1 MKKLLSILMAT
12 LMLIGT
18 FAVLPVSAG
27 NTDTLDD
34 HLITHWDF
42 AGDNVLADKAPN
54 GASSDTLSV
63 ANKQNTSFENGI
75 VTLNADATTY
85 LTAADSADFMRTPQI
100 TNAEDSGKYDRT
112 VFIRFKLDYVDGK
125 KFAYNTIMAQNGA
138 FNLNYNN
145 SNSDTTK
152 HEIWA
157 CSSYLNTENRV
168 FGKTKD
174 GDIVPDGSAW
184 MTYAITYKKVYDETN
199 GASFEASIYTKLETG
214 ISTARKTVNAS
225 STDAGLK
232 YTANPNLQDDECP
245 ADCTGNDNHQNK
257 LGNMFVIGAN
267 WHHKHMG
274 NNFTLIVDDIRI
286 YDKALTGDE
295 LLRVKASI
303 TNPLPTPGVVP
314 PPVEDDSDTEQFT
327 NVGHSLTL
335 KGNTD
340 INFYF
345 KPVDGAQISDNAEA
359 KLTNASGKQVDIMA
373 LSEIPVTDGTYKYSF
388 GVAAK
393 QMNETFT
400 LTVTDGENTVYTNT
414 YSIRE
419 YAKYIIDNASKY
431 EAKLVDLVKTMLNY
445 GAYSQ
450 ISFNYDT
457 ENLANKDLNLGA
469 PAAFTAKEGLGAK
482 TNGAVNGI
490 TYNAATLVLNDATH
504 VVFKFIVNGISNN
517 DITVEGAKD
526 YRFMAGIL
534 QVESDGL
541 VASAL
546 DDEVSVKVT
555 VGDESIT
562 VSYSPLAYIMNMAD
576 STDANTQNLV
586 RAMYAYHVAAE
597 AYVA

>member
-54 GASSDTLSV
+54 GNPDTLIEGNPYRI
-63 ANKQNTSFENGI
+63 AYGDGLA
-75 VTLNADATTY
+75 TLKIGGPGVFYAEKSD
-85 LTAADSADFMRTPQI
+85 DFLRTPALES
-100 TNAEDSGKYDRT
+100 TDDADRYDRT
-112 VFIRFKLDYVDGK
+112 IFIRFKISEFKDTDE
-125 KFAYNTIMAQNGA
+125 FAYIMNQNGA
-138 FNLNYNN
+138 FNMYYRLNGNTKDLRTYTALKADHNKAQATEYDVSEFVTVAIVYDKN
-145 SNSDTTK
+145 YDAENGASMTASLYSGLENSDTTAIVSTDTK
-152 HEIWA
+152 AYDLLTYECTA
-157 CSSYLNTENRV
+157 SADGSTTCSC
-168 FGKTKD
+168 GKT
-174 GDIVPDGSAW
+174 GTA
-184 MTYAITYKKVYDETN
+184 YN
-199 GASFEASIYTKLETG
+199 GACVDRFYIGGSPCHKNMG
-214 ISTARKTVNAS
+214 
-225 STDAGLK
+225 
-232 YTANPNLQDDECP
+232 
-245 ADCTGNDNHQNK
+245 DNR
-257 LGNMFVIGAN
+257 NMVI
-267 WHHKHMG
+267 
-274 NNFTLIVDDIRI
+274 DDIRI

-295 LLRVKASI
+295 LLLVKKSI

-345 KPVDGAQISDNAEA
+345 KPVDGAEISANAKVA
-359 KLTNASGKQVDIMA
+359 LTNASGKQVDNKM
-373 LSEIPVTDGTYKYSF
+373 LSDISKTDGTYKYSF

-400 LTVTDGENTVYTNT
+400 LTVTDGDNTVYTNT

-431 EAKLVDLVKTMLNY
+431 EAKLVDLVTAMLNY

-450 ISFNYDT
+450 LSFNYDT

-482 TNGAVNGI
+482 TNGAINGI
-490 TYNAATLVLNDATH
+490 TYSAATLVLNDATH
-504 VVFKFIVNGISNN
+504 VVFKFIVDGISNN

-526 YRFMAGIL
+526 YKIMAGIL
-534 QVESDGL
+534 QVESEGL

-546 DDEVSVKVT
+546 DDEVSVMVKV
-555 VGDESIT
+555 GNESIT